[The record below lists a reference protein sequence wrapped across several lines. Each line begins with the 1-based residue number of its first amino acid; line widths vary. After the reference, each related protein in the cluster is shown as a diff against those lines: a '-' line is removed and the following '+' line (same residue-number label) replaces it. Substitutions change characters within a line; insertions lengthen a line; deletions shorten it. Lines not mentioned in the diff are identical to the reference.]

1 MQIEGHVV
9 VLRCPVDPRSDHD
22 RNALQPRGAAR
33 GERAE
38 PRRPALVPRRRFQY
52 TVLRAEDGPQSRARS
67 RWHCT
72 TGAALPRNA

>member
-9 VLRCPVDPRSDHD
+9 VLRRTVDARSDHD
-22 RNALQPRGAAR
+22 RNALQPRVAGS

-38 PRRPALVPRRRFQY
+38 PRRPALVPRRCFQY
-52 TVLRAEDGPQSRARS
+52 RVLRAEDRPQSRARS